1 MNGYRGS
8 NLKLKMARVISRIAE
23 PIFWLPLMIWLVL
36 SNMNITPDKETIY
49 YLVLL
54 IFVFIIPFTYFLYLV
69 YIRREFDFD
78 ISERTKRI
86 GFTLKSMASFA
97 VAVALTYFMDKQL
110 FVLTAAVF
118 VSVLAL
124 VLVTLKWKISFH
136 GGLNAL
142 IYSTVNYLYDWNFW
156 WLFLLL
162 IPIGW
167 ARLVMKKHD
176 LSQLIAG
183 ILLCTGIFTLITGAI
198 Y

>member
-8 NLKLKMARVISRIAE
+8 ELKLKLARIISRISE

-36 SNMNITPDKETIY
+36 SNMDIPRDKQAVY

-69 YIRREFDFD
+69 YIRKEFDFD
-78 ISERTKRI
+78 ITERTKRI
-86 GFTLKSMASFA
+86 GFTLKSMASFS
-97 VAVALTYFMDKQL
+97 VAVASTYFMDKHL
-110 FVLTAAVF
+110 FILTVAVF
-118 VSVLAL
+118 ISVLAL
-124 VLVTLKWKISFH
+124 VLITLKWKISFH
-136 GGLNAL
+136 GGLNSL
-142 IYSTVNYLYDWNFW
+142 IFSTVNYLYEWKFW
-156 WLFLLL
+156 WLFVFL

-183 ILLCTGIFTLITGAI
+183 IALCTVIFTLITGAL
-198 Y
+198 

>member
-1 MNGYRGS
+1 MNRYRDS
-8 NLKLKMARVISRIAE
+8 SLKLKMAQVISRISE

-36 SNMNITPDKETIY
+36 GNMNIPRDKQVIY
-49 YLVLL
+49 YPVLL
-54 IFVFIIPFTYFLYLV
+54 IFVFVIPFTYFLYLV
-69 YIRREFDFD
+69 YIRKEFDFD
-78 ISERTKRI
+78 ITDRTKRI

-110 FVLTAAVF
+110 FILTMAVF
-118 VSVLAL
+118 FSTLSL

-142 IYSTVNYLYDWNFW
+142 IYCTVNYLYDWKFW

-183 ILLCTGIFTLITGAI
+183 IGLCTAIFTLVTGAL